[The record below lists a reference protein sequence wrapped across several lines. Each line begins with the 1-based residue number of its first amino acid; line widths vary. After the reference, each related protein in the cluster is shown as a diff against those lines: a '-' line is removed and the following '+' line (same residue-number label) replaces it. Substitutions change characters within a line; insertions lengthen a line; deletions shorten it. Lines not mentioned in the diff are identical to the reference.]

1 MKKLLKSLV
10 LFAAAAMALTS
21 CENEAMNEGIEA
33 NDTYTMNFVAGA
45 PESKTSV
52 SVVDNKATFSWAEED
67 ELFYF
72 VQNTADGLKKGT
84 NVSFKNNGG
93 VAEITATFTE
103 KNSPIVAV
111 YPEAAWVS
119 NTDDFSQA
127 KLIVKKDQNLTA
139 NTFAP
144 DADLM
149 VSKVVTPENVTDTHL
164 LQFTRLV
171 AVGKMTLKNLNNGE
185 IIEKVNFSI
194 DSENALTG
202 RLYID
207 LATGKVS
214 EWGYYNNAEKSV
226 ELVNGSMAT
235 DVAND
240 IYFTCM
246 PATIAAGE
254 TFTVKVTTNKTIYTH
269 SVTIPEG
276 KSIDFTS
283 GRVSAFSVNMASA
296 TREDNKAIA
305 LPWSEGFDSEDLSAY
320 TIVNGS
326 SDTKFYNEN
335 VAGGTKG
342 EILIGKNGGSMTAT
356 IASDGTAKTLNLWF
370 KSNNPSYIS
379 VSSATEGVTVTK
391 LSNTGYTVALAE
403 GVSTFKLTLANTTGS
418 NARVD
423 DIVLT
428 EEAPAVEKLTIE
440 GATLSF
446 TVGETF
452 VTGENFTVKA
462 VYQNG
467 VSEKVTATVDSSD
480 VNMNAAGTYTVTVT
494 YQGVTATYDVTIQ
507 SAGVQTKTIE
517 LTSIVGTFANNTITW
532 IQDGVT
538 IVQAK
543 GSGSTAVSSSYK
555 TLSSAR
561 IYQGHTLTFSCATNI
576 TEIKMVTK
584 YDNYGKTA
592 TVDVGT
598 LNNPKTSGCTITW
611 TGSAKKIVLTN
622 GSGQGGSQIQPS
634 KITITYEVTSGGTT
648 PEPTTPVDQTV
659 TFTAKPTEVTVGET
673 VTVTATANT
682 AVTYTS
688 SNTSIATVNETTGVV
703 TGVAVGSVTI
713 TATAA
718 ATAEYNSATA
728 THTITV
734 KAAEQG
740 GGDEP
745 ETPETKTYTE
755 TFSGLT
761 SQQTSYDTTLNY
773 SSKDVTGITWTGTG
787 AQCVGDS
794 KASKIAFGK
803 NKSNYVQTT
812 VNDGLSSLTIYY
824 HVPFKDTQVNFVLNI
839 NGVDVATKNVKSLS
853 KNSTGSVEFTGLN
866 YTGTVTIKIHQ
877 GTVSTRSG
885 IQKIVWTNK

>member
-1 MKKLLKSLV
+1 MKKLMKSLV

-52 SVVDNKATFSWAEED
+52 SVVDNKATFSWAAKD
-67 ELFYF
+67 EPFYF

-84 NVSFKNNGG
+84 NVSFKNNDG

-119 NTDDFSQA
+119 NSDDFNKA
-127 KLIVKKDQNLTA
+127 KLIVKKDQDLTA

-149 VSKVVTPENVTDTHL
+149 VSKVVNPENVTDTHL

-235 DVAND
+235 DVANGND

-254 TFTVKVTTNKTIYTH
+254 KFTVKVTTNKTIYTH

-320 TIVNGS
+320 TIVNGGS
-326 SDTKFYNEN
+326 TTKVYPEDNSAKGAN
-335 VAGGTKG
+335 AG
-342 EILIGKNGGSMTAT
+342 EILISKGDGSMTAT

-379 VSSATEGVTVTK
+379 VSSATEGVTITK
-391 LSNTGYTVALAE
+391 LTNTGYTVALAE
-403 GVSTFKLTLANTTGS
+403 GVSTFKLTLANTNTSS

-423 DIVLT
+423 DITLT
-428 EEAPAVEKLTIE
+428 EEAPAIEKLTIE

-446 TVGETF
+446 TAGDTF
-452 VTGENFTVKA
+452 ATGEDFTVKA

-467 VSEKVTATVDSSD
+467 VTETVTGYKVDSNA
-480 VNMNAAGTYTVTVT
+480 VNMSAPDTYTVTVT
-494 YQGVTATYDVTIQ
+494 YNGVVATYDVT
-507 SAGVQTKTIE
+507 VQAADVKTE
-517 LTSIVGTFANNTITW
+517 TATITLSD
-532 IQDGVT
+532 IYT
-538 IVQAK
+538 
-543 GSGSTAVSSSYK
+543 STTKFTLNTEYAWGDFIFTYTTQKSSQNQTQYNSSYIRFYGSDVFTIK
-555 TLSSAR
+555 HKNGYTITAATFTCSNSYA
-561 IYQGHTLTFSCATNI
+561 TALTFNGVEDTDA
-576 TEIKMVTK
+576 
-584 YDNYGKTA
+584 
-592 TVDVGT
+592 
-598 LNNPKTSGCTITW
+598 TW
-611 TGSAKKIVLTN
+611 TGSTEILTVKN
-622 GSGQGGSQIQPS
+622 HNS
-634 KITITYEVTSGGTT
+634 KQVRFNKVAITYEVSGGGGGGTT
-648 PEPTTPVDQTV
+648 PEPEPEEPTELVMSDIMCSAQTDTSL
-659 TFTAKPTEVTVGET
+659 TFTWTAVANATEYQIYFDGADKGTTTELSYVATGLTAGSTHTIAVKAVGDGVNYTTSSTAKTVQGTTTNTQQGGGSETEGGSITYTFSGISSVQYAEETHTLDDVLTMDIKGCHMNTQLRIYGGQNGVAIGKLTNGATIESLGFNMGYKADYLIVSGSTDGSTWTEVG
-673 VTVTATANT
+673 
-682 AVTYTS
+682 
-688 SNTSIATVNETTGVV
+688 SIAT
-703 TGVAVGSVTI
+703 A
-713 TATAA
+713 
-718 ATAEYNSATA
+718 
-728 THTITV
+728 
-734 KAAEQG
+734 
-740 GGDEP
+740 
-745 ETPETKTYTE
+745 
-755 TFSGLT
+755 
-761 SQQTSYDTTLNY
+761 TSYKDYTLDFGATNYTYFKLEVKGSSQIRIASLTLNY
-773 SSKDVTGITWTGTG
+773 K
-787 AQCVGDS
+787 
-794 KASKIAFGK
+794 
-803 NKSNYVQTT
+803 
-812 VNDGLSSLTIYY
+812 
-824 HVPFKDTQVNFVLNI
+824 
-839 NGVDVATKNVKSLS
+839 
-853 KNSTGSVEFTGLN
+853 
-866 YTGTVTIKIHQ
+866 
-877 GTVSTRSG
+877 
-885 IQKIVWTNK
+885 

>member
-52 SVVDNKATFSWAEED
+52 SVVDNKATFSWAEEN
-67 ELFYF
+67 EPFYF
-72 VQNTADGLKKGT
+72 VQNTSDGLKKGT
-84 NVSFKNNGG
+84 NVSFNNNDG

-119 NTDDFSQA
+119 NSDDFNKA
-127 KLIVKKDQNLTA
+127 KLIVKKDQDLTA

-149 VSKVVTPENVTDTHL
+149 VSKVVNPENVTDTHL

-283 GRVSAFSVNMASA
+283 GRVSAFSVNMESA

-320 TIVNGS
+320 TIVNGGS
-326 SDTKFYNEN
+326 TTKVYPEDNSAKGAN
-335 VAGGTKG
+335 AG
-342 EILIGKNGGSMTAT
+342 EILISKGDGSMTAT

-379 VSSATEGVTVTK
+379 VSSATEGVTITK
-391 LSNTGYTVALAE
+391 LTNTGYTVALAE
-403 GVSTFKLTLANTTGS
+403 GVSTFKLTLANTNTSS

-423 DIVLT
+423 DITLT
-428 EEAPAVEKLTIE
+428 EEAPAIEKLTIE

-446 TVGETF
+446 IAGDTF
-452 VTGENFTVKA
+452 ATGEDFTVKA

-467 VSEKVTATVDSSD
+467 VTETVTGYEVDSNA
-480 VNMNAAGTYTVTVT
+480 VNMSAPDTYTVTVT
-494 YQGVTATYDVTIQ
+494 YNGVVATYDVT
-507 SAGVQTKTIE
+507 VQAADVKTE
-517 LTSIVGTFANNTITW
+517 TATITLSD
-532 IQDGVT
+532 IYT
-538 IVQAK
+538 
-543 GSGSTAVSSSYK
+543 STTKFTLNTEYAWGDFIFTYTTQKSSQNQTQYNSSYIRFY
-555 TLSSAR
+555 SSDVFT
-561 IYQGHTLTFSCATNI
+561 IKHKNGHTITAATFTCSNSYATALTFNGVEDTDA
-576 TEIKMVTK
+576 
-584 YDNYGKTA
+584 
-592 TVDVGT
+592 
-598 LNNPKTSGCTITW
+598 TW
-611 TGSAKKIVLTN
+611 TGSTEILTVKN
-622 GSGQGGSQIQPS
+622 HNSKQVRFNKVAITYKVSGGSG
-634 KITITYEVTSGGTT
+634 GGTT
-648 PEPTTPVDQTV
+648 PEPTTPVDQTI

-673 VTVTATANT
+673 VTVTATAKT

-703 TGVAVGSVTI
+703 TGKAAGSVTI

-734 KAAEQG
+734 KAADQG
-740 GGDEP
+740 GGDVE
-745 ETPETKTYTE
+745 ETEKTYTVSNFLTE
-755 TFSGLT
+755 LGLSGTTTLVEGTEYELGNDIIMTVAKGGSSNVPAVNKDKTLRLYHVSGKDGGSMTLT
-761 SQQTSYDTTLNY
+761 STKTIKKVVFTFASGYEQISKANVGSYNTTTY
-773 SSKDVTGITWTGTG
+773 TWTGSANSVTFTNG
-787 AQCVGDS
+787 GGTKQARISGMT
-794 KASKIAFGK
+794 ITY
-803 NKSNYVQTT
+803 SN
-812 VNDGLSSLTIYY
+812 
-824 HVPFKDTQVNFVLNI
+824 
-839 NGVDVATKNVKSLS
+839 
-853 KNSTGSVEFTGLN
+853 
-866 YTGTVTIKIHQ
+866 
-877 GTVSTRSG
+877 
-885 IQKIVWTNK
+885 